1 MQTLLF
7 DLRRWLWYDHN
18 RKKPA
23 LQIKILESV
32 ALSGKLSVSGAESQ
46 LNHHHHHP
54 EIWHSFKIL
63 ERKGLIKRLR
73 DRNPGKGRVLG
84 KGRQKI
90 YYALTE
96 KGLFGFIATLAD
108 NKTEKAD
115 PKKFWRAIV
124 GFCHYSTEQV
134 TLSKVEEVYQLFRKI
149 YFKYTSGHGYFFQL
163 DLFNQMCSRWI
174 EKNTYAS

>member
-1 MQTLLF
+1 M
-7 DLRRWLWYDHN
+7 
-18 RKKPA
+18 
-23 LQIKILESV
+23 
-32 ALSGKLSVSGAESQ
+32 ALSGKLSVSEAESQ

-73 DRNPGKGRVLG
+73 DRNPCKGIVLG

-108 NKTEKAD
+108 NKTKNAN
-115 PKKFWRAIV
+115 PKKFWRAII
-124 GFCHYSTEQV
+124 GFC
-134 TLSKVEEVYQLFRKI
+134 
-149 YFKYTSGHGYFFQL
+149 
-163 DLFNQMCSRWI
+163 N
-174 EKNTYAS
+174 